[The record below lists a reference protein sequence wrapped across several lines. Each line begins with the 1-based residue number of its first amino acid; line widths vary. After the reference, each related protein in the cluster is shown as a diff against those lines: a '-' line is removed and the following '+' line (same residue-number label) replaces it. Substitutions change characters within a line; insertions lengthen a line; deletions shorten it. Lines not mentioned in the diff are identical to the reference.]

1 MITTKGM
8 TIVGYRYG
16 EAPESGRSWN
26 YRENEW
32 EPGVSM
38 AQVGFDKEIGSFAVS
53 DAGTSRRKYYYI
65 GTICGTG
72 GDDEICLSDVRRITR
87 NEYLK
92 LRKEMVEVSNQVVN
106 DRIDTKINLIK
117 RGFSIGRTI
126 EQLEEERKKY
136 IKSEE

>member
-1 MITTKGM
+1 MITTEGM

-38 AQVGFDKEIGSFAVS
+38 AQVGFDREIGSFAVS

-87 NEYLK
+87 NEYLQ

-117 RGFSIGRTI
+117 RGFSIGCTI
-126 EQLEEERKKY
+126 EQLEAERQEY
-136 IKSEE
+136 IK

>member
-26 YRENEW
+26 YRENEF
-32 EPGVSM
+32 ECGVSM
-38 AQVGFDKEIGSFAVS
+38 ASVGFDKEIGSFAVS
-53 DAGTSRRKYYYI
+53 EASGRNKFYYI

-72 GDDEICLSDVRRITR
+72 GDDEICLSDVKRITY
-87 NEYLK
+87 NEYRK

-106 DRIDTKINLIK
+106 DRIDTKINLINN
-117 RGFSIGRTI
+117 GWSIGSTI
-126 EQLEEERKKY
+126 EQLESERAQY
-136 IKSEE
+136 LR

>member
-1 MITTKGM
+1 MITTIGQ

-16 EAPESGRSWN
+16 EAPEGGRSWN
-26 YRENEW
+26 YREHEF

-38 AQVGFDKEIGSFAVS
+38 AQVGFDKELGSFAIS
-53 DAGTSRRKYYYI
+53 EAGGSRKKFYYI

-87 NEYLK
+87 AEYLTY
-92 LRKEMVEVSNQVVN
+92 RKSMIEVSNQVVN
-106 DRIDTKINLIK
+106 DRINTKVSLIE

-126 EQLEEERKKY
+126 EQLEEERATYLK
-136 IKSEE
+136 